1 MIRVAITQYG
11 GISSIG
17 RALGCGSKGYEFKSR
32 MSPNSAV

>member
-1 MIRVAITQYG
+1 MVALAQ
-11 GISSIG
+11 IG